1 MSLRA
6 MRSIVVLP
14 YQWWAARALVLV
26 ALSACAASVAASLPE
41 EYLGRWYYLGSSGG
55 ITGAGMGDEAR
66 GYIVIHSDN
75 QMDHHEEGGTLV
87 GTTEFTVGRG
97 RTIFSSEDQW
107 ILSRDPSAA
116 EVITV
121 SEDGQ
126 SMSLSESV
134 YDGFVRAYAR
144 SR

>member
-1 MSLRA
+1 MRLRA

-14 YQWWAARALVLV
+14 HQWWAARALVLL
-26 ALSACAASVAASLPE
+26 AISACAASVPALPE

-55 ITGAGMGDEAR
+55 ITGDGMGDEAL
-66 GYIVIHSDN
+66 GYIVIHSN
-75 QMDHHEEGGTLV
+75 SRMDHHEEGGTLV

-107 ILSRDPSAA
+107 ILSRDQSVA
-116 EVITV
+116 EVIAV

-126 SMSLSESV
+126 TMSLAENV
-134 YDGFVRAYAR
+134 YDGFARAYAR